1 MSFSNEAMDCL
12 MKYSWH
18 GNVRELE
25 NEVKRAVILAEGD
38 VIEERDLSEHVRE
51 SRGTKCRATTEGSQ
65 LLKETVEE
73 IEIRM
78 IKEALEKSGGNKQK
92 ASEALGITR
101 QGLIKKIKRYGLS

>member
-1 MSFSNEAMDCL
+1 

-25 NEVKRAVILAEGD
+25 NEVKRAAILAED
-38 VIEERDLSEHVRE
+38 NVINEKDLSENVRGIPE
-51 SRGTKCRATTEGSQ
+51 SRGGSRTAPTEEGIQS
-65 LLKETVEE
+65 LKETVEE
-73 IEIRM
+73 IEICM

-92 ASEALGITR
+92 ASEILGITR